1 MPKLDHYISVGRD
14 RLRCGYT
21 TGTCAAAAARGA
33 AEALL
38 LGRALPAVR
47 IDTPAGVWVEAE
59 LLEQTSGPGWASCA
73 VRKDGGDDPDVTDG
87 ALVFA
92 RVEQTAAPGIE
103 IDGGPGV
110 GRVTLPGL
118 DQPVGAA
125 AINRVPRRMIS
136 DQLADVLARSGSPGG
151 LRAVISIPAGEAL
164 AKKTFNPRLGIAGG
178 ISVLGTSGI
187 VRPMSEEA
195 LISSVLLE
203 LDMVR
208 ASGARDVLVTP
219 GNYGEDFARDVLG
232 LELSRW
238 ALCSNY
244 VGAAIDHAAALG
256 FRSLLLVGHFGKL
269 AKVAAGTMNTHSR
282 TADGRAE
289 TLAAHTALCGGSRAL
304 TERIF
309 ACAATDG
316 AVELLEAAGLRERVM
331 SSIAAALDRQLKHRA
346 GEGMEIEA
354 LFFSNRFGVLGKTP
368 GADPLLALHR
378 PAPEGRSPRRAE
390 EPGIPP
396 QPPSQHSHQH

>member
-21 TGTCAAAAARGA
+21 TGTCAAAATRGA

-38 LGRALPAVR
+38 LGRVLPAVR
-47 IDTPAGVWVEAE
+47 VDTPAGIPVEAE
-59 LLEQTSGPGWASCA
+59 LLEWSSGPGWASCA
-73 VRKDGGDDPDVTDG
+73 VRKDGGDDPDATDG

-92 RVEQTAAPGIE
+92 RVERTETPGVE

-125 AINRVPRRMIS
+125 AINRVPRRMIAE
-136 DQLADVLARSGSPGG
+136 QAGAVLEESGCAGG
-151 LRAVISIPAGEAL
+151 LKVTVSIPDGEAL
-164 AKKTFNPRLGIAGG
+164 AKKTFNPRLGIVGG
-178 ISVLGTSGI
+178 VSVLGTSGI

-195 LISSVLLE
+195 LIASVLLE
-203 LDMVR
+203 LDLVR
-208 ASGARDVLVTP
+208 ASGAEDVLVTP
-219 GNYGEDFARDVLG
+219 GNYGEDFSRDVLG

-244 VGAAIDHAAALG
+244 VGQSIDHAAALG

-269 AKVAAGTMNTHSR
+269 VKVAAGTMNTHSR

-289 TLAAHTALCGGSRAL
+289 TLAAHTALCGGGREL
-304 TERIF
+304 VERVF
-309 ACAATDG
+309 SCATTDG
-316 AVELLEAAGLRERVM
+316 AVELLDAAGLREGVM
-331 SSIAAALDRQLKHRA
+331 ASVSAALDRQLKRRA

-354 LFFSNRFGVLGKTP
+354 LFFSNRFGVLGQTP
-368 GADPLLALHR
+368 NAEALLKRHR
-378 PAPEGRSPRRAE
+378 PL
-390 EPGIPP
+390 
-396 QPPSQHSHQH
+396 